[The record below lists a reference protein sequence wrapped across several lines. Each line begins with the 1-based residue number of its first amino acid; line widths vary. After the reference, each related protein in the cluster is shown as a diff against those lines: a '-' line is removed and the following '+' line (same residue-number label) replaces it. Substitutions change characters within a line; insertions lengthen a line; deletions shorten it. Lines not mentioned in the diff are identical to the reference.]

1 MGDIIFL
8 QVTLLL
14 EERDNPKCT
23 VGSLSTWFEEVVQEI
38 LMIVNDKFDKLLV
51 KFGGL
56 LFEEAPILYIS
67 TRGMPRKPLNSHWV
81 NLNVEACK
89 IDICMYVY
97 IYESLFIYICNI
109 LLYYHNI
116 YIHDYTYI
124 ICIHDNLL
132 ECMYMYLRTVYAHI
146 HCTQKTP

>member
-1 MGDIIFL
+1 
-8 QVTLLL
+8 
-14 EERDNPKCT
+14 
-23 VGSLSTWFEEVVQEI
+23 
-38 LMIVNDKFDKLLV
+38 MIVNDKLLV

-97 IYESLFIYICNI
+97 IYEYVFIYICNI
-109 LLYYHNI
+109 LL
-116 YIHDYTYI
+116 
-124 ICIHDNLL
+124 
-132 ECMYMYLRTVYAHI
+132 
-146 HCTQKTP
+146 